1 MPMVTAN
8 SWNSRPM
15 MPPMNSTGMNT
26 AVSDSV
32 IDTMVKPISR
42 APSSAACSGR
52 FPISRCRTMFS
63 SITMASS
70 TTKPTERVSAISDR
84 LSRLYPR
91 RYIAENVPMME
102 NGRARLGI
110 TVADKFRRKRKM
122 TSTTRHSVMSNVVWT
137 SFTDW
142 WIETERS
149 YRVLIWTDAGS
160 CGARLATVAFAAS
173 ATCTVFVP
181 GWR

>member
-52 FPISRCRTMFS
+52 FPISMCRTIFS

-70 TTKPTERVSAISDR
+70 TTKPTQSVRAISDR
-84 LSRLYPR
+84 LSRL
-91 RYIAENVPMME
+91 
-102 NGRARLGI
+102 
-110 TVADKFRRKRKM
+110 
-122 TSTTRHSVMSNVVWT
+122 
-137 SFTDW
+137 
-142 WIETERS
+142 
-149 YRVLIWTDAGS
+149 
-160 CGARLATVAFAAS
+160 
-173 ATCTVFVP
+173 
-181 GWR
+181 